1 MTKHDS
7 IAKSVDTVS
16 NNDNQYIKK

>member
-1 MTKHDS
+1 MTKHDW